1 MCIVFPRLASASGF
15 TSYPKQSRRV
25 CTWRVRSLRS
35 SARINRLFNPCSS
48 VLHPWL
54 KTHRAQQ
61 FSTCSHV
68 AFAR

>member
-48 VLHPWL
+48 VPHPWL
-54 KTHRAQQ
+54 QTH
-61 FSTCSHV
+61 
-68 AFAR
+68 